1 LRFQCPGPDRTRQCA
16 RALGAAIAGRGLV
29 VSLVGPLGAGK
40 TVFVKGLA
48 EGLGIEPTAVS
59 SPSFTIVNE
68 YTAGG
73 KRRLSHVDL
82 YRVESGREL
91 EDAGFL
97 DLLDPGAVVAVE
109 WGDRLPEALPEDRLE
124 IRLARLPSGPS
135 PGAGEEMPPPSRQ
148 VATAGNADLR
158 SVQARARGPESEH
171 ALKAWRALLI
181 SSSCVELEQEAPG

>member
-1 LRFQCPGPDRTRQCA
+1 LRFQCSGPDRTRQCA
-16 RALGAAIAGRGLV
+16 RALAAAIAGRGLV

-48 EGLGIEPTAVS
+48 AGLGIEPAAVS

-73 KRRLSHVDL
+73 KRRLAHVDL

-97 DLLDPGAVVAVE
+97 DLLEPGAVVAVE
-109 WGDRLPEALPEDRLE
+109 WGDRFPEALPEDRLE
-124 IRLARLPSGPS
+124 IHLERVPSAGAPGAAEGMEPSSGP
-135 PGAGEEMPPPSRQ
+135 A
-148 VATAGNADLR
+148 ATASDADLR
-158 SVQARARGPESEH
+158 GVEARARGPESAG
-171 ALKAWRALLI
+171 ALRAWKALLV
-181 SSSCVELEQEAPG
+181 SSGWVDLE